1 MKLLWK
7 RLAPAAAAIVIVLRP
22 AQEALLQRARHFFAA
37 IFEILFS
44 SCAHGFHGL
53 FAAVGQSVSTKN

>member
-7 RLAPAAAAIVIVLRP
+7 RLAPAAVAIVIVLRP
-22 AQEALLQRARHFFAA
+22 AQEALRQRARHFFAA

-44 SCAHGFHGL
+44 SCPCEFHGL
-53 FAAVGQSVSTKN
+53 SAAVGQSVSTKN